1 MSLLRTS
8 LRRLPSV
15 RLLSRSAGVSAA
27 KAPRMAQVEVDE
39 EHVKQKLGNIQV
51 KLFDWALK
59 ICLIQDVLGFTYIV
73 TIQQCHSTNRSIMSQ
88 SS

>member
-15 RLLSRSAGVSAA
+15 RLLSRSAGVSAV

-51 KLFDWALK
+51 KLFDWA
-59 ICLIQDVLGFTYIV
+59 
-73 TIQQCHSTNRSIMSQ
+73 
-88 SS
+88 